1 MGEIQD
7 SKDNIVD
14 ELMKMNKRLDGIH
27 SWLAAFI
34 VITVI
39 FYFILLGFIV
49 LPF

>member
-1 MGEIQD
+1 MGEIQN
-7 SKDNIVD
+7 SKDNIVN
-14 ELMKMNKRLDGIH
+14 ELKRMNKRLNGIH

-39 FYFILLGFIV
+39 FYLILLGFIV